1 MLAVDFT
8 QLDKLLQLSKYML
21 FFTIARLTLLYSYDD
36 QTACFYPAIGGGRGL
51 WVYHDAQLDALFA
64 SR

>member
-1 MLAVDFT
+1 MLAVELT
-8 QLDKLLQLSKYML
+8 QLYKLLQLSKCML
-21 FFTIARLTLLYSYDD
+21 CFTIVRLTLLNSDDD
-36 QTACFYPAIGGGRGL
+36 QTACFYPAIGGGHGL